1 MGKGDMGS
9 GITVTL
15 DQNSMNALKQL
26 GADLKKF
33 STTLNDFDAKLQ
45 KTLSVFASDISKT
58 MQTIKTAQNA
68 MGSINQSSASNAKQ
82 YSHLLSLDDALTKN
96 KIKQE
101 KMANEGRIRLEKL
114 HIAGVKE
121 NRMFEILTRS
131 SNPILGQLQSL
142 GAMITEKAITQSGFN
157 KKRAAAEAEMLGFK
171 NAQMG
176 RQAVGS
182 KLGANDPERF
192 KKLQETME
200 KLKTDEDEFR
210 KKGGMGKQT
219 GFGKLIGGL
228 TDKFE
233 QWFGEGSKIDKMTG
247 GKGKTLGMGMIGG
260 AALAGGAL
268 GKAIIDSSPLMQ
280 QMMKLWKFGIM
291 LVLRPIGDFFAMLF
305 RPILLLLLRKFIIP
319 FYQTVYPW
327 FMKNAKMA
335 DDILDAVD
343 DLGTVALPAAIS
355 SFNVALKASLAGIG
369 LKITEALKPKEL
381 KVAEAELK
389 KTQEEVK
396 KSNDPIKDN
405 QKKVQDAKAKVE
417 LEKTKMNKPAQIIT
431 KITEKFD
438 KIVLKAAA
446 LPVTIIKNAGSATK
460 TAANTLS
467 AGLLNKTSQAVNN
480 AVAPATK
487 SLSKVGQQLVQ
498 NAPIIQTAAKMG
510 TKMASKAIPIAG
522 QALLAVD
529 VAGSAVQAAFPEAY
543 TAINQGIRA
552 GGAALGIPDWMTE
565 GALDFVGWG
574 ERSTAQQLGDLAG
587 MATQGNV
594 GENNFTSSRGNRGHQ
609 SNFAG
614 GMIKEP
620 VFGFGKSGRTYSF
633 GERGAEMV
641 TPMGG
646 MGGGST
652 INITVNGSIYSDKDM
667 LNFQRTIMRAIEA
680 SNTRRSRL

>member
-1 MGKGDMGS
+1 MADMGS
-9 GITVTL
+9 GITVNL
-15 DQNSMNALKQL
+15 DQNSLNALKQL
-26 GADLKKF
+26 GTNLKKF
-33 STTLNDFDAKLQ
+33 GTVLNDFDTKLQ
-45 KTLSVFASDISKT
+45 KTLSVFASDISKS

-101 KMANEGRIRLEKL
+101 KMANEGRMRLEKL

-157 KKRAAAEAEMLGFK
+157 KKRAAAEADMLGFK

-192 KKLQETME
+192 EKLQETME

-247 GKGKTLGMGMIGG
+247 GKGKTVGMGMIGG

-291 LVLRPIGDFFAMLF
+291 LILRPIGDFFAMLF

-327 FMKNAKMA
+327 FMKHAKGF
-335 DDILDAVD
+335 DDIIDAVD

-355 SFNVALKASLAGIG
+355 SFNLALKASIAGIG

-381 KVAEAELK
+381 KAAEA
-389 KTQEEVK
+389 
-396 KSNDPIKDN
+396 
-405 QKKVQDAKAKVE
+405 E
-417 LEKTKMNKPAQIIT
+417 LEKTKKDADDPKKKTKQADVDKAKLKVEAEKAKVSKPVKIIT
-431 KITEKFD
+431 SITEKFD
-438 KIVLKAAA
+438 KVMLKAAA
-446 LPVTIIKNAGSATK
+446 MPMKIITGAGSALKKLTN
-460 TAANTLS
+460 AATLNV
-467 AGLLNKTSQAVNN
+467 ANKTTKVISN

-487 SLSKVGQQLVQ
+487 SLAKVGAQLTQ

-510 TKMASKAIPIAG
+510 TKMASRAIPIAG

-529 VAGSAVQAAFPEAY
+529 IAGSAVQAAFPEAY
-543 TAINQGIRA
+543 KAVNQGIRA

-594 GENNFTSSRGNRGHQ
+594 GENNFTSSRGRGKHQ